1 MLQQELVSYL
11 NDYLQVSLFNDP
23 SLNGLQVEGFK
34 ECTKIATACT
44 ASLEAFMDNL
54 DIERAKECCFEY
66 DRFFDLR
73 RFGLGTKEKF
83 TDKVKARSVKHKN
96 NFTSGKEWMPIPRSE
111 VDNNPNLTQ
120 NEGF

>member
-1 MLQQELVSYL
+1 MVNMVRNRANMPDLDKSTNADIRNSV
-11 NDYLQVSLFNDP
+11 
-23 SLNGLQVEGFK
+23 G
-34 ECTKIATACT
+34 
-44 ASLEAFMDNL
+44 SLEAFMDYL
-54 DIERAKECCFEY
+54 EIERAKECCFEY

-73 RFGLGTKEKF
+73 RFGLGTDEAY
-83 TDKVKARSVKHKN
+83 TAKVKARSLKHAN